1 MTREPRRARR
11 ALAPLLALAT
21 TLVTALGVA
30 APAGASGA
38 GFAPTGPDAAA
49 PDRRASPRI
58 TGGDVVGDASA
69 AYTVAIQTRF
79 GPEQTGACSGTVL
92 DPTHVLTAAHCV
104 VEKSGRATPPD
115 VLVAAGA
122 NDIRTAESRAS
133 GIVVGVAAI
142 RVHPRYRTNRYPDD
156 VAMLTLATPLD
167 LTTGR
172 VAALPLSD
180 PGSFIPAGRSLQIT
194 GFGITGTNKDD
205 FGVLRRVRMTNLT
218 SGQCGATAPATML
231 CSYRRGHAACSGD
244 SGGTAVYGG
253 RLVGVTNLA
262 AQRCEDGQNIFANL
276 AAPEIRTFVD
286 AALREQDVTAE
297 QTPLSPRGREV
308 KIAGTA
314 RVGRTLTCRRGA
326 WSNGVRFRYTFFRVR
341 RGNEVATPLRAKRTY
356 KVRSSDRGRT
366 VGCAIQVSNAG
377 GTGFAISTNE
387 RVVRR

>member
-11 ALAPLLALAT
+11 VAAPLLALAT
-21 TLVTALGVA
+21 SLLAAAAVA
-30 APAGASGA
+30 APAGAAGA
-38 GFAPTGPDAAA
+38 GFALTGPDVAA
-49 PDRRASPRI
+49 PGAQASPRI
-58 TGGDVVGDASA
+58 TGGDVVADTSA

-79 GPEQTGACSGTVL
+79 GPEQTGGCSGTVL

-104 VEKSGRATPPD
+104 VEKTARAAPAD
-115 VLVAAGA
+115 VLVAAGV
-122 NDIRTAESRAS
+122 NDIRTPASRAT
-133 GIVVGVAAI
+133 GVVVGVAAI
-142 RVHPRYRTNRYPDD
+142 RVHPRYRTDRYPDD

-167 LTTGR
+167 LNAGR

-180 PGSFIPAGRSLQIT
+180 PGSFIPAGRGLQIT
-194 GFGITGTNKDD
+194 GFGITGTNQDD

-231 CSYRRGHAACSGD
+231 CSYRRAHAACSGD

-262 AQRCEDGQNIFANL
+262 ARRCEDGQNIFANL

-297 QTPLSPRGREV
+297 QTPLSPRGKEV
-308 KIAGTA
+308 RIAGTA

-326 WSNGVRFRYTFFRVR
+326 WSKGVRFRYAFFRVR
-341 RGNEVATPLRAKRTY
+341 RGNEVDTPLRTKRTY

-366 VGCAIQVSNAG
+366 IGCAVQVSNPG

-387 RVVRR
+387 RVVPR

>member
-11 ALAPLLALAT
+11 LVAPLLALAT
-21 TLVTALGVA
+21 TLVAALGVA
-30 APAGASGA
+30 APAGAASA
-38 GFAPTGPDAAA
+38 GLALTADTLAAA
-49 PDRRASPRI
+49 GRQASPRI

-69 AYTVAIQTRF
+69 AYTVAIQTTF
-79 GPEQTGACSGTVL
+79 GPQETGGCSGTVL

-104 VEKSGRATPPD
+104 VEKNARAAPAN
-115 VLVAAGA
+115 VLVAAGV
-122 NDIRTAESRAS
+122 NDIRTAASRAT
-133 GIVVGVAAI
+133 GVVVAVAAI
-142 RVHPRYRTNRYPDD
+142 RVHPRYRTTRYPDD

-180 PGSFIPAGRSLQIT
+180 VGSFIPAGRSLRIT

-205 FGVLRRVRMTNLT
+205 FGVLRRVSMTNLT

-231 CSYRRGHAACSGD
+231 CGYRRSHAACSGD
-244 SGGTAVYGG
+244 SGGTALYGG

-262 AQRCEDGQNIFANL
+262 AARCEDGQNIFANL

-286 AALREQDVTAE
+286 AALREQDVTAA
-297 QTPLSPRGREV
+297 QTPLSPRGNRV

-314 RVGRTLTCRRGA
+314 RVGRTLTCRRGS

-341 RGNEVATPLRAKRTY
+341 GSREVDTPLRAQRTY
-356 KVRSSDRGRT
+356 RVRSSDRGRT
-366 VGCAIQVSNAG
+366 VGCAVQVSNAG

-387 RVVRR
+387 RVVPR